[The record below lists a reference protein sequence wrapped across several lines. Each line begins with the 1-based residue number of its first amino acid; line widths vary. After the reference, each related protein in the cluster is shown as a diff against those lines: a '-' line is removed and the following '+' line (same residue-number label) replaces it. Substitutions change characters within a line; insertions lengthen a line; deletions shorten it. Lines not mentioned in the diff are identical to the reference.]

1 MIRALI
7 AAVILFFISGALP
20 AQDVAGAM
28 QPQITG
34 FSVAPARVGQCRPV
48 RINIIIRN
56 QSDKPICSQRPC
68 SGATYNLYQTF
79 QDKGFAASP
88 DRYMVGIS
96 LNGGQDGYP
105 YRWGFRGP
113 LGSGRSTSIMGF
125 LSLIEVGTYNLT
137 ASLLLGDTPLG
148 ATRIGAVKVHD
159 SEPGQFSDDPSPAE
173 AICAIINGLRLP
185 RMTPY
190 MQDGYMLVALKPL
203 VRSIGASLDFTDNSA
218 VISKPGLE
226 IALFPGSRQALV
238 NGIPVHM
245 PTPVHVFNGVT
256 YVPIR
261 YVSPLLA
268 QTFYWYPDSRILFM
282 DGSGAS

>member
-20 AQDVAGAM
+20 AQDVAGTM

-34 FSVAPARVGQCRPV
+34 FTVAPAQAGQCRPV
-48 RINIIIRN
+48 RISIRIRN

-113 LGSGRSTSIMGF
+113 LAPGRSANIMGF
-125 LSLIEVGTYNLT
+125 LSLIEVGDYNLT
-137 ASLLLGDTPLG
+137 ASMLQGDQPVGQT
-148 ATRIGAVKVHD
+148 TTIAVKVQMYIAPPNQQQPVPD
-159 SEPGQFSDDPSPAE
+159 KPIYPIVNGQRLPQTAPYNQGGFLMVPVKPLMKAIGADLSYSENAV
-173 AICAIINGLRLP
+173 IINR
-185 RMTPY
+185 
-190 MQDGYMLVALKPL
+190 
-203 VRSIGASLDFTDNSA
+203 
-218 VISKPGLE
+218 PGLE
-226 IALFPGSRQALV
+226 LMLFSGKREALL
-238 NGIPVHM
+238 NGISVAM
-245 PTPVHVFNGVT
+245 PATAYVINGVA
-256 YVPIR
+256 YASIR
-261 YVSPLLA
+261 YMSPLLG
-268 QTFYWYPDSRILFM
+268 QTFYWYPDTRVLYM
-282 DGSGAS
+282 DGP